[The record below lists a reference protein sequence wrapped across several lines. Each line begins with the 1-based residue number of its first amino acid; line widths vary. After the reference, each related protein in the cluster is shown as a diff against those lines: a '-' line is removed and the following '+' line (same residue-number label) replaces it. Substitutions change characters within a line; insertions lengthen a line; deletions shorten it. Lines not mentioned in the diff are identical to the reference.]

1 LSSRANLRKSLRA
14 RLPNAIDQAGAR
26 SPDSLPLGDSAVER
40 LTVTRAPEI
49 ELPEP
54 VIVEICRRHQSAG
67 AIHVWLAAQGEMR
80 PPATSIFVLI
90 SCPEPGPGRRGLAA
104 MMRELTTLLD
114 RRVDIAVKPG
124 LKPLIRPGVLAEA
137 RLVYAACSATLDGQT
152 GHPGLD
158 RALIPT
164 RQLSVTP
171 ELERWICLT
180 WLPPASKRDSY

>member
-1 LSSRANLRKSLRA
+1 
-14 RLPNAIDQAGAR
+14 
-26 SPDSLPLGDSAVER
+26 
-40 LTVTRAPEI
+40 VTRAPEI

-114 RRVDIAVKPG
+114 RRVDIAVKRG
-124 LKPLIRPGVLAEA
+124 
-137 RLVYAACSATLDGQT
+137 
-152 GHPGLD
+152 
-158 RALIPT
+158 
-164 RQLSVTP
+164 
-171 ELERWICLT
+171 
-180 WLPPASKRDSY
+180 